1 MGELEYTRRDFLKT
15 VGLGTVALALPE
27 ALTPVGY
34 GRLLLARERGDDAL
48 SLSKGGG

>member
-1 MGELEYTRRDFLKT
+1 MGELEYTRRDFLK
-15 VGLGTVALALPE
+15 TVALALPE

-48 SLSKGGG
+48 RLSKGGG